1 MIDVSFETYKDEV
14 AIQIF
19 VGEEKL
25 PTIHTDFVGAA
36 DVLGQLA
43 TAYKIEDL
51 FAVIQDN
58 KPMSLNMI
66 RYDKKFDFMVCG
78 EGLFIDLTEFGT
90 DIVERFK
97 FGEKLKRLMLKVEND
112 RK

>member
-1 MIDVSFETYKDEV
+1 MIDVSFEAYKDEV
-14 AIQIF
+14 AIQMF
-19 VGEEKL
+19 AGEEKL
-25 PTIHTDFVGAA
+25 PTINTDFVGAA

-66 RYDKKFDFMVCG
+66 RYDKKID
-78 EGLFIDLTEFGT
+78 FIDLYHFSTPGKSDKYCYYNPVMKILFN
-90 DIVERFK
+90 K
-97 FGEKLKRLMLKVEND
+97 N